1 MDKIVKVSINV
12 ADFQTFL
19 YSAGFFCIID
29 SGFPGTI
36 DRRSNPGNHTYGHM
50 QLQAGVWILG
60 SARTTEIHWIHDP
73 SVSAF
78 LRICPAPP
86 FHMLSLFGFGKVQ
99 HPVSTI
105 SDYAKQYPAG
115 IIIAVKV
122 TVISTGQK
130 HSIQPL
136 HPEDF
141 TIDKTHSVLRRRA
154 INR

>member
-73 SVSAF
+73 SVPAFSGSAQPPLSICF
-78 LRICPAPP
+78 LFSASAR
-86 FHMLSLFGFGKVQ
+86 S
-99 HPVSTI
+99 
-105 SDYAKQYPAG
+105 
-115 IIIAVKV
+115 
-122 TVISTGQK
+122 
-130 HSIQPL
+130 SIL
-136 HPEDF
+136 
-141 TIDKTHSVLRRRA
+141 
-154 INR
+154 